1 MRMNTFQE
9 ASYNGRLPMRKFFV
23 FGVFVASLLATFT
36 VGLGAHLSVL
46 KTMPADASNVS
57 VPPERVQVWFDQ
69 QPSPRISR
77 LELRGPNGQEVE
89 LGKLE
94 LHSEDR
100 SISAP
105 VPAALPPGKYEA
117 TWRAAGDD
125 GHVMRGTF
133 TFTVDP
139 AK

>member
-1 MRMNTFQE
+1 
-9 ASYNGRLPMRKFFV
+9 MRKRIHFGFFV
-23 FGVFVASLLATFT
+23 LGLTTAFTIGLA
-36 VGLGAHLSVL
+36 AHLTVV
-46 KTMPADASNVS
+46 KTMPADESHVS
-57 VPPERVQVWFDQ
+57 VPPERVQVWFNQ

-77 LELRGPNGQEVE
+77 LELLGPNGRDVE
-89 LGKLE
+89 LGKVE
-94 LHSEDR
+94 VHREDR

-105 VPAALPPGKYEA
+105 VPAALPPGTYEA
-117 TWRAAGDD
+117 AWRAAGDD